1 MKKTRTLLA
10 ALAFCALGASAA
22 SADVVVRDHRQ
33 QPTANTTVKA
43 ERSNARADRYEKRN
57 EKRNERAEKRN
68 EKRNERADKRNER
81 ANRGRQD
88 RDTTYNRPNERIPA
102 HPSMPR
108 PLPPLVRHTP
118 QIDGVDS
125 SASWYGTIVTI
136 SGSYLPVNATV
147 RLDGRT
153 VAPVYV
159 SSQRIIF
166 IAPPSRARTADLVL
180 VAPAGRLDL
189 GAVSLLN
196 HRIGRLYGS
205 AAVSFRW
212 SASS

>member
-1 MKKTRTLLA
+1 MNKTRTLLA
-10 ALAFCALGASAA
+10 ALALCALGASAA

-33 QPTANTTVKA
+33 QPVAQTKVKA
-43 ERSNARADRYEKRN
+43 ERSNPRADHKRN
-57 EKRNERAEKRN
+57 DKRND
-68 EKRNERADKRNER
+68 KRNERADRNNGR
-81 ANRGRQD
+81 NDRG
-88 RDTTYNRPNERIPA
+88 TTYNRPNDQIPA

-108 PLPPLVRHTP
+108 PLPPVIRHTP
-118 QIDGVDS
+118 QIDGVES

-136 SGSYLPVNATV
+136 SGSYLPANATV

-153 VAPVYV
+153 IDPVYV

-166 IAPPSRARTADLVL
+166 IAPPSRASTADLVL
-180 VAPAGRLDL
+180 VAPSGRLDL

-196 HRIGRLYGS
+196 HRVGRLYGS

-212 SASS
+212 SASG